1 MEAIEKVINSPH
13 KLEIFLVVLAA
24 ILAVQF
30 CVKLWD
36 YFKQRFGI
44 ETATMRRERLQS
56 ESIEALKTE
65 FSTIK
70 HDQAE
75 LLQNVDNLTRI
86 VNKMQEQNNSAERAR
101 LKDRIGQSYR
111 YYKERG
117 CWTRMEKDA
126 FDDLIASYEAAGGEN
141 SFVHEVCQ
149 PKSLEWDIID

>member
-30 CVKLWD
+30 VIKLWD
-36 YFKQRFGI
+36 YFRQRFGI
-44 ETATMRRERLQS
+44 ETEAMRRERLQS
-56 ESIEALKTE
+56 ESIETLKAE
-65 FSTIK
+65 FSAIK
-70 HDQAE
+70 RDQVE
-75 LLQNVDNLTRI
+75 LLQNVGNLTNI
-86 VNKMQEQNNSAERAR
+86 VNKMQEQNNAAERAR

-111 YYKERG
+111 YYKEKG
-117 CWTRMEKDA
+117 HWNRMEKDA